1 VSLRELGEDGC
12 INKSKADGVDGYIPQ
27 YRRKKTPDLVA
38 AKAIC
43 AEAFKRGV
51 YTLNMGSYGENAI
64 RVTPPLIITEDQ
76 ADTVKEILDA
86 SIIKVENAR
95 ARSS

>member
-1 VSLRELGEDGC
+1 MDIYPSIGDVRRLGLIIGIEIVKD
-12 INKSKADGVDGYIPQ
+12 
-27 YRRKKTPDLVA
+27 RRKKTPDLVA